1 MTESPGGV
9 KIAGVR
15 AGGPA
20 ALAGM
25 QAGDVITRIGEY
37 LIANLY
43 DMTNALRAHKPGDTV
58 VVVFK
63 RGETEQQVTAVLVR
77 RGS

>member
-1 MTESPGGV
+1 
-9 KIAGVR
+9 
-15 AGGPA
+15 
-20 ALAGM
+20 M
-25 QAGDVITRIGEY
+25 QAGDVITKIGEHV
-37 LIANLY
+37 IANLY

-63 RGETEQQVTAVLVR
+63 RGEAEQKVSAVLVR